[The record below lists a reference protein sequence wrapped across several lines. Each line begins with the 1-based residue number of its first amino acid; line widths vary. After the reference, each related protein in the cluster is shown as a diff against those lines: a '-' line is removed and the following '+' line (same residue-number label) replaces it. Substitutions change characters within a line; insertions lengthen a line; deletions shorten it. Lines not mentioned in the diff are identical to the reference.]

1 MEDELWIEKELE
13 RIRQEFN
20 LTDEQFNR
28 FKEQRSL
35 ESLITQER
43 IKEIHQLLESTDPG
57 ERHEAIAQI
66 FAWVL
71 DSALRTFKI
80 QWKGYERTLT
90 QVTEQLLTMITSQER
105 RLAEVEQELE
115 RLKGWRKGAA

>member
-1 MEDELWIEKELE
+1 MENELWIEKELE

-28 FKEQRSL
+28 FREQRSL

-43 IKEIHQLLESTDPG
+43 IKEIHQLLESDDPG
-57 ERHEAIAQI
+57 ERHDAIAQI

-105 RLAEVEQELE
+105 RLAEVEHELQM
-115 RLKGWRKGAA
+115 LKRRMQGAA

>member
-1 MEDELWIEKELE
+1 
-13 RIRQEFN
+13 
-20 LTDEQFNR
+20 
-28 FKEQRSL
+28 L
-35 ESLITQER
+35 ESN
-43 IKEIHQLLESTDPG
+43 DPS
-57 ERHEAIAQI
+57 ERHDAIAQI

-105 RLAEVEQELE
+105 RLAEVEQELQ
-115 RLKGWRKGAA
+115 RLKSPKQEAA